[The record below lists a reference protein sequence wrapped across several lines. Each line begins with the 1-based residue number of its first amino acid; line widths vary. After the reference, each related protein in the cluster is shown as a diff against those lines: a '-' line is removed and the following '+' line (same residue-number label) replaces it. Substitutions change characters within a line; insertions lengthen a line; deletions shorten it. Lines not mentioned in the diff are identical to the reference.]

1 MSSSAVIC
9 IAPTRPQANQMIV
22 DLKAAHFPDDGISV
36 LFLDPEATR
45 RFAYHNHT
53 SSAEEV
59 STGTATGGI
68 VGGIMGMAVGLA
80 SLAIPG
86 AGLVL
91 AAGPLYLALSGLG
104 VGIAGAGGAVIG
116 ASVGGMVSA
125 NADIGGASA
134 GSIAGG
140 LIRMGMTAADAL
152 EYEAKVLTGEV
163 LVAVQAEGDAAS
175 RQAAQVVTQ
184 SGGHD
189 LMTLLLP
196 TPPRTSG
203 PSLLDTT
210 KIDLGTA
217 TRA

>member
-1 MSSSAVIC
+1 MSSFAVIS
-9 IAPTRPQANQMIV
+9 IVPTREQANQLIAE
-22 DLKAAHFPDDGISV
+22 LKAAHFSDEAISV
-36 LFLDPEATR
+36 LFLDPEASR
-45 RFAYHNHT
+45 RFAYHMHT
-53 SSAEEV
+53 ATPDGISS
-59 STGTATGGI
+59 GIATGGV

-80 SLAIPG
+80 SLTIPG

-116 ASVGGMVSA
+116 ASVGGMVSS

-140 LIRMGMTAADAL
+140 LIRLGMTAADAL

-163 LVAVQAEGDAAS
+163 LVAVQAEGDAGS
-175 RQAAQVVTQ
+175 RQAAQVVAQ

-189 LMTLLLP
+189 LLTLLLP
-196 TPPRTSG
+196 TPERTTG
-203 PSLLDTT
+203 PSLLDTA

>member
-36 LFLDPEATR
+36 LFLDPESTR

-53 SSAEEV
+53 SSVEEV

-80 SLAIPG
+80 SLTIPG

-91 AAGPLYLALSGLG
+91 AAGPIYLALSGIGL
-104 VGIAGAGGAVIG
+104 GIAGAGGAVIG
-116 ASVGGMVSA
+116 ASVGGLISA
-125 NADIGGASA
+125 NADVGGASA

-140 LIRMGMTAADAL
+140 LIRLGITAAEAL
-152 EYEAKVLTGEV
+152 EYEAKVLSGEV
-163 LVAVQAEGDAAS
+163 LVAVQTEGESDARRAGALLL
-175 RQAAQVVTQ
+175 QA
-184 SGGHD
+184 GGHD
-189 LMTLLLP
+189 LVSLPLP
-196 TPPRTSG
+196 TPARTTG
-203 PSLLDTT
+203 PSLLDST